1 MKRNKEG
8 YRNTE
13 RVMKG
18 VANHW
23 RVEILALLNDQP
35 ELSVTELAE
44 HVKTDFRTLAEHT
57 RKLVH
62 AGLIMK
68 RHDGQSVRHK
78 VTDLGEQVLKFL
90 KTIAND

>member
-1 MKRNKEG
+1 MKRNKDG
-8 YRNTE
+8 YRNIE

-23 RVEILALLNDQP
+23 RVEILTLLNEKP
-35 ELSVTELAE
+35 ELSVTELAS

-57 RKLVH
+57 RKLVN

-78 VTDLGEQVLKFL
+78 VTKLGEQVLQFL
-90 KTIAND
+90 KTIANE